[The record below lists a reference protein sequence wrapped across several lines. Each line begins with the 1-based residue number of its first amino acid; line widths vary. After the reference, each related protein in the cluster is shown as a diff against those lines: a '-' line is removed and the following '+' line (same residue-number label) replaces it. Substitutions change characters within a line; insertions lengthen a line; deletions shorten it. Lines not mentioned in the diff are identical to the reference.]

1 MTTTNRTVIS
11 REQFLQPV
19 KAKPLDV
26 AMPEFGEGCVVPV
39 WPLSAKEWTQFQSEQ
54 QGKDGKP
61 NAKAKVVRERLVVRC
76 CRDDYGVPLF
86 TNDDIAAIGEQNC
99 GIVERLVNAALQVS
113 GITSQD
119 VEDLAK
125 NSDATQPA

>member
-1 MTTTNRTVIS
+1 MTTTNRIVIS
-11 REQFLQPV
+11 REQFLAETKTTP
-19 KAKPLDV
+19 KDV
-26 AMPEFGEGCVVPV
+26 PMPEFGPNAVIPV

-54 QGKDGKP
+54 LGKDGKP
-61 NAKAKVVRERLVVRC
+61 NAKAKLVRERLVVRC

-86 TNDDIAAIGEQNC
+86 TEEDIAAIGAKNC

-119 VEDLAK
+119 VEELAK